1 MADSTGLGCAG
12 GARFRFRA
20 RDHCR
25 GLWVDVSRTVL
36 FWIAFVPTG
45 PLGATVG
52 DFLDKPFDHGGLAPS
67 RYTASATLAATMVH
81 LIVPLPQRAEQH
93 SA

>member
-1 MADSTGLGCAG
+1 MG
-12 GARFRFRA
+12 GRLAHGAVLDCFRA
-20 RDHCR
+20 HR
-25 GLWVDVSRTVL
+25 
-36 FWIAFVPTG
+36 